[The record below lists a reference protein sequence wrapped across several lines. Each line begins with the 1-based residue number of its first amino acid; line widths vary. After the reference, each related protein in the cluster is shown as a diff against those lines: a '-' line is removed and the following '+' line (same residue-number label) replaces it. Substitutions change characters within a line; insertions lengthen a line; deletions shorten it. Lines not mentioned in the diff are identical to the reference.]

1 MIEKPIIIKQN
12 KITRR
17 QMLTATATA
26 VAATRINITQA
37 AAKPDS
43 KPPKPKPHFIYCLNT
58 STIRGQKLGIVKEA
72 QIASKAGYT
81 AIEPWMRSI
90 NDYQKTGGS
99 LKDLKNRLNDL
110 GLTIESA
117 IDFPKWIVDDDTE
130 RAKGLEDAKKSMDT
144 LAQLGAK
151 RIAAPPSGAT
161 KVAGLDLLNAAYR
174 YRALLELGDT
184 MGVTPQVEVWGFS
197 KNLHLLGQA
206 MFVAIE
212 SGHPKACLLPDIYHV
227 YKGGSSFQGLKL
239 LSRRAIQVFH
249 FNDYPADPPR
259 ATIADRDR
267 IFPGDGIAP
276 FHQIVPDL
284 LRINN
289 QCVLSLELFSPA
301 YWKKDALDVAR
312 TGLIK
317 MKTIIQKNTG

>member
-1 MIEKPIIIKQN
+1 
-12 KITRR
+12 
-17 QMLTATATA
+17 MLTATAAA
-26 VAATRINITQA
+26 VAASSITITQA
-37 AAKPDS
+37 PAQPASNLPY
-43 KPPKPKPHFIYCLNT
+43 PNPQFIYCLNT

-90 NDYQKTGGS
+90 HEYQKAGGS

-130 RAKGLEDAKKSMDT
+130 RAKGLEAAKRSMDT

-161 KVAGLDLLNAAYR
+161 KEAGLDLLKAAQR

-227 YKGGSSFQGLKL
+227 YKGGSSFH
-239 LSRRAIQVFH
+239 SAERAISRAPGANVGSMLWPRMAMNWNPDSLRPIKLMPTRSIATANPIH
-249 FNDYPADPPR
+249 MRPARPGSPVRVAGAAWLAILTIQSSPLTLAHEPSHRGRLRQPR
-259 ATIADRDR
+259 
-267 IFPGDGIAP
+267 
-276 FHQIVPDL
+276 
-284 LRINN
+284 
-289 QCVLSLELFSPA
+289 SE
-301 YWKKDALDVAR
+301 
-312 TGLIK
+312 
-317 MKTIIQKNTG
+317 